1 MKLLVDNCLS
11 EELAH
16 VAIERGHAEATH
28 VRWIGKGDWKDWNLK
43 GLIDDGGYTF
53 VTKNSVD
60 FRGPKNNKGSKGE
73 HAKLALHAGLICLN
87 GPLGMDLDLQ
97 LELFLTALDA
107 IDEDADLINVA
118 LEVTLES
125 FEDSELLVE
134 RYPIPKSGP
143 YARPI
148 DHASRATARSST

>member
-107 IDEDADLINVA
+107 IDEDAGA
-118 LEVTLES
+118 
-125 FEDSELLVE
+125 FYR
-134 RYPIPKSGP
+134 RYGFTPLPAPS
-143 YARPI
+143 
-148 DHASRATARSST
+148 ASRLIMKSPDASASLAARSSASEAQGPER